1 MRNIFRMSVVCISL
15 AAGVANAADYLVRF
29 DAIGQEQ
36 EQFLSQHGG
45 KLALV
50 SKEGVLFKWTTHHEN
65 AMEVATWDPAVRY
78 IQPNFTIRLLKNPS
92 IEANR
97 AAIQQALANHPMDL
111 TTMGGDLSDNP
122 AINKPPTQGK
132 GNDPMLTNAWG
143 MGQIGAAKA
152 VTRSAAGKG
161 IIVAVTDTGVD
172 YNHEDLIA
180 NMWRNS
186 AEIPDDG
193 IDNDKNGYVDDV
205 VGWDFAADDNKPYDM
220 TVDLFSLLFGGG
232 NPGHGTHVSGVIAS
246 AYNNGIGIAGVA
258 PQAKIMALRFITE
271 KGQGS
276 TEAAIKAID
285 YAVAN
290 GAKIINASWG
300 GEKGDEDDSALVEAI
315 ERAEKAGVI
324 FCAAAGNGRPNAA
337 KTASE
342 GFDNDSDAKPMIPAT
357 LKISNIV
364 SVAAIDDQEQL
375 GKFSNW
381 GVRSVKLGAPGVK
394 ILSTVP
400 GDRYQDTVIDL
411 PMFGITAHW
420 DGTSMATPHVAG
432 ALALAWSDHS
442 SWKYNEVVDAVMK
455 ATKPVSALK
464 GKVVTGGR
472 LDLQGL

>member
-1 MRNIFRMSVVCISL
+1 MRNLFRMSVVCISL

-45 KLALV
+45 KLDLV

-65 AMEVATWDPAVRY
+65 AMEVATWDPSVRY
-78 IQPNFTIRLLKNPS
+78 IQPNFKIGLLKNPS

-97 AAIQQALANHPMDL
+97 AAIAKAIASNPMNL
-111 TTMGGDLSDNP
+111 TTMDADLTDNP
-122 AINKPPTQGK
+122 SIKLPPAQSTGS
-132 GNDPMLTNAWG
+132 DPMLANAWG
-143 MGQIGAAKA
+143 MGQIGAATA
-152 VTRSAAGKG
+152 MTRSAAGKG

-180 NMWRNS
+180 NMWRNPG
-186 AEIPDDG
+186 EIPDDG
-193 IDNDKNGYVDDV
+193 VDNDNNGYVDDV
-205 VGWDFAADDNKPYDM
+205 VGWDFAVNDNKPYDM
-220 TVDLFSLLFGGG
+220 TVDMFSLLFGGG
-232 NPGHGTHVSGVIAS
+232 NPGHGTHVSGVIA
-246 AYNNGIGIAGVA
+246 AAFNNGVGISGVA

-271 KGQGS
+271 KGQG
-276 TEAAIKAID
+276 TTDAAIKAID

-290 GAKIINASWG
+290 GAKVINASWG
-300 GEKGDEDDSALVEAI
+300 GEKSDEDDSALVEAI
-315 ERAEKAGVI
+315 ERAERAGVI
-324 FCAAAGNGRPNAA
+324 FCAAAGNGRANAGG
-337 KTASE
+337 TASE
-342 GFDNDSDAKPMIPAT
+342 GFDNDSDAKPMIPST
-357 LKISNIV
+357 LNISNIV
-364 SVAAIDDQEQL
+364 SVAAIDVQEAL
-375 GKFSNW
+375 GTFSNW

-432 ALALAWSDHS
+432 AMALAWSDNPQWS
-442 SWKYNEVVDAVMK
+442 YGQVVDAVLH
-455 ATKPVSALK
+455 ATKPISALK
-464 GKVVTGGR
+464 GKVSTGGR